1 MNLKYSYPLVN
12 IFGITVNIDISWLF
26 AFLLVSFSISE
37 GFYPHLY
44 PNYPAYYYWLTGVI
58 SAIFLFISV
67 LLHELS
73 HSLVAI
79 REGIPVRDIHLFIFG
94 GVAMI
99 EQEPKSPF
107 QEFKIAIA
115 GPIMS
120 FMLAAL
126 FFTFAY
132 FYPKDDLFN
141 GFINYLFLVN
151 FFLGVF
157 NLIPAFPLDGGRIL
171 RSILWNKKGLLKA
184 TEIASKIGNYFGNF
198 LILMGILFFITG
210 NFINGIWLVFLGIF
224 IKRASKQAYLSTKL
238 YLFLSNYRVDN
249 FLTTMTPLFHSDPIE
264 NYITMYYPF
273 YRTKIYPVI
282 SKNGDILYL
291 NYEDIKKYP
300 SFELE
305 NKTAGDFAKE
315 IKFSVDPSDKLTTAY
330 KIMLKNDLDEIP
342 VMYNNTFVGLLKRDI
357 IESII
362 KSKMGD
368 IDEGSSDRR

>member
-1 MNLKYSYPLVN
+1 MNLRYSYPLVN
-12 IFGITVNIDISWLF
+12 VFGITVNIDISWLF
-26 AFLLVSFSISE
+26 AFLLVSFSLSE
-37 GFYPHLY
+37 GFYPHIY
-44 PNYPAYYYWLTGVI
+44 TNYPTYYYLFAGII
-58 SAIFLFISV
+58 SALFLFISV

-94 GVAMI
+94 GVAMM

-151 FFLGVF
+151 FSLGAF

-184 TEIASKIGNYFGNF
+184 TDIASKIGNYFGNF
-198 LILMGILFFITG
+198 LILIGILSFITG

-238 YLFLSNYRVDN
+238 YLLLSNYRVDN
-249 FLTTMTPLFHSDPIE
+249 FLTTMTPLFYSDPIE
-264 NYITMYYPF
+264 NYINMYYPF
-273 YRTKIYPVI
+273 YKTKLYPVI
-282 SKNGDILYL
+282 SKDGEILYL
-291 NYEDIKKYP
+291 NYDDIKKIP

-305 NKTAGDFAKE
+305 SKTAGDFAK
-315 IKFSVDPSDKLTTAY
+315 KFRFSLDPSDKITTAY
-330 KIMLKNDLDEIP
+330 KILLKNDLDEVP
-342 VMYNNTFVGLLKRDI
+342 VIYNNTFVGLLKKDI
-357 IESII
+357 IDSII
-362 KSKMGD
+362 KNKMREA
-368 IDEGSSDRR
+368 DESSSYRR